1 MKREALWHRAEE
13 AAGEQE
19 VLGLT
24 ISSRAKYAHGGQPPP
39 CRFQPVPR
47 ADSPASQAVRDKPS
61 SRRGAGP
68 RTRSR
73 VRGEISGEQFGDT
86 APRAGRKL
94 DSPIEMLKCFK
105 QRFETTYRASALA
118 TQMMVGMRRT

>member
-24 ISSRAKYAHGGQPPP
+24 ISSRVRYAHGGQPPP
-39 CRFQPVPR
+39 CRSQPVPR

-73 VRGEISGEQFGDT
+73 LGGEISGEQFVDPAT
-86 APRAGRKL
+86 AAGRMR
-94 DSPIEMLKCFK
+94 DAPIEK
-105 QRFETTYRASALA
+105 
-118 TQMMVGMRRT
+118 